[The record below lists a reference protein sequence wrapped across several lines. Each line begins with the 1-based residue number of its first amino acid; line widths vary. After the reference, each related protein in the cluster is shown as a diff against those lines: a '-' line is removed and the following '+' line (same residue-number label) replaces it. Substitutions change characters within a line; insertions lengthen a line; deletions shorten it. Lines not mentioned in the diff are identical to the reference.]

1 MKKYPILIN
10 VFLLAVFC
18 ITNLAA
24 SNNNFSFKPDRPEAG
39 KQITVQYNAKGT
51 PLESASS
58 IKIIVHEYSNI
69 LDRTEEY
76 ELKKDGDFWSGN
88 FSTSDTAK
96 GIFVRFKGGEVFD
109 DNNKKLYLINLYD
122 KDGKPLAGTIGGAA
136 SAYSSW
142 IQFFEIDPDYETA
155 YKLFRQEF
163 EVHPEKKK
171 DFMGY
176 YLRAVKNVVKE
187 NPDEVIMKE
196 IDQLAAANSGSE
208 DDYMLLINLYR
219 SNRIVDKSFQL
230 ENEYKQ
236 KFPSGKFTPT
246 FKMNEYRM
254 FKESAK
260 KIEFLE
266 NFETTYPGNQF
277 IDYMYNDIINLLAK
291 EGKTKEAVEF
301 LGKYKNATSNIY
313 NSLAWDLYENNIE
326 LDRADSL
333 AKVGVNIA
341 REELKNPKGKRSPLA
356 TADEWKR
363 QLESALAIILD
374 THGAILFKLNKT
386 SEAEKVLEEAVT
398 LDKREEPET
407 NERYASVLIALG
419 KFSEAQKELE
429 QYTSSGFATANMK
442 EMLKEAFVK
451 NNGSQEK
458 FDSYYAKFEEA
469 GKQRLISELKK
480 QIMNEPAPQFSLFD
494 LDGKQVSLADFKGQT
509 VVVDFW
515 ATWCGPCK
523 VSFPGM
529 KKAVEKL
536 EQTGKA
542 KFLFVNAWEN
552 VENKKQNAEDFIKKN
567 NYPFH
572 VLLDE
577 KNEVITSFKVSGIPT
592 KFIIDKN
599 GNIRFKSVGFSGNID
614 ALAEEI
620 GLMVEMI
627 Q

>member
-1 MKKYPILIN
+1 MKKFPISII
-10 VFLLAVFC
+10 VFLFTVFA
-18 ITNLAA
+18 ITNLSA
-24 SNNNFSFKPDRPEAG
+24 SDNNFSFKPDKPVAG

-58 IKIIVHEYSNI
+58 VKIIVHEYSNI

-122 KDGKPLAGTIGGAA
+122 KEGKLLAGSIGGAA
-136 SAYSSW
+136 AAYSSW
-142 IQFFEIDPDYETA
+142 IQFFDIDPDYETA
-155 YKLFRQEF
+155 YKLFQQEF

-196 IDQLAAANSGSE
+196 IDQLAASNSGSE

-236 KFPSGKFTPT
+236 KFPSGKYMPT

-260 KIEFLE
+260 KIEFLK
-266 NFETTYPGNQF
+266 NFETAYPGNQF
-277 IDYMYNDIINLLAK
+277 VDYMYNDIITVLAK

-301 LGKYKNATSNIY
+301 LGKYKNAASSIY
-313 NSLAWDLYENNIE
+313 NSLAWNLYEKDAE
-326 LDRADSL
+326 LNLADSL
-333 AKVGVNIA
+333 AKVGIDIA
-341 REELKNPKGKRSPLA
+341 RAELKNPKGKRSPLA
-356 TADEWKR
+356 TADEWKQ
-363 QLESALAIILD
+363 QLEGALAIILD
-374 THGAILFKLNKT
+374 THGAILFKLNKA

-398 LDKREEPET
+398 LDRREEPET

-419 KFSEAQKELE
+419 KFSAAQKELE
-429 QYTSSGFATANMK
+429 QYISSGASTAAMK
-442 EMLKEAFVK
+442 NMLKESFVK
-451 NNGSQEK
+451 INGSDKE

-469 GKQRLISELKK
+469 GKQRLMAELKK
-480 QIMNEPAPQFSLFD
+480 QLMNEPAPQFSLLD
-494 LDGKQVSLADFKGQT
+494 LEGKQVSLADFKGQA
-509 VVVDFW
+509 VIVDFW
-515 ATWCGPCK
+515 ATWCGPC
-523 VSFPGM
+523 VTSFPGM
-529 KKAVEKL
+529 KKAVEEL
-536 EQTGKA
+536 EQSGKA

-552 VENKKQNAEDFIKKN
+552 VENKKQNASDFIKKN

-599 GNIRFKSVGFSGNID
+599 GNIRFKSVGFSGNIE